1 MKKSKFN
8 VCAIDMNIEIS
19 YAIRRQEL
27 KKTPILRRLFANWCR
42 QQELNP

>member
-27 KKTPILRRLFANWCR
+27 KKR
-42 QQELNP
+42 QF

>member
-1 MKKSKFN
+1 MFFYLHLNYIKTVMKKSKFN

-27 KKTPILRRLFANWCR
+27 KKRPF
-42 QQELNP
+42 